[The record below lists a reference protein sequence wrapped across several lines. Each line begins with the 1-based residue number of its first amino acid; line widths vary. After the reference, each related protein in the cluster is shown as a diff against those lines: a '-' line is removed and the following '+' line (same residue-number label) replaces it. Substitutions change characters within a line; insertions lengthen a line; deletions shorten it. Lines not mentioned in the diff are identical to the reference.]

1 MHSFDEFIARNGDLL
16 DRQLPERF
24 FSSEALQGTTA
35 RTTWIEP
42 DLAPLPG

>member
-1 MHSFDEFIARNGDLL
+1 MSTFDEFIARNGDLL
-16 DRQLPERF
+16 NRQLPGRY

-35 RTTWIEP
+35 RKNWIDP